1 MIRNVF
7 NKKMPKNIDW
17 ILIAVVFFVIL
28 FGVIAMSSATSDTT
42 GLDETATIGDYLAN
56 ISYYYGSLQLLFF
69 GLGVVLICIILIM
82 DYNNLRDFSNILYW
96 ILVGLLVAV
105 LIFGVNRRGVKGW
118 FRLGSFDFQPAE
130 LGKLVMIIVTAKEF
144 AKITEGHSEG
154 ITRFRDLLPVLWKFV
169 IPFVL
174 ILIQPDWGTA
184 IVYLFTLGG
193 MMLMAKVSWRILGVM
208 GLAIVGSLPVAWLLM
223 QDWQKERIM
232 SFIDPTMNADNA
244 YQLKQA
250 KSVIQNGG
258 IEGKGLYSPEL
269 VTQRRNYLPEEHTD
283 FLFAAT
289 TEAVGYIGALVIIL
303 LYGFILFRLM
313 QLSMRAKDDFGAYII
328 IGITFMLLFHV
339 IENIGMNIGVL
350 PITGIPLPY
359 FSYGGS
365 SLLTNMIALGLVLN
379 VNMRRVRHSI

>member
-1 MIRNVF
+1 
-7 NKKMPKNIDW
+7 
-17 ILIAVVFFVIL
+17 
-28 FGVIAMSSATSDTT
+28 
-42 GLDETATIGDYLAN
+42 
-56 ISYYYGSLQLLFF
+56 
-69 GLGVVLICIILIM
+69 
-82 DYNNLRDFSNILYW
+82 
-96 ILVGLLVAV
+96 
-105 LIFGVNRRGVKGW
+105 
-118 FRLGSFDFQPAE
+118 
-130 LGKLVMIIVTAKEF
+130 
-144 AKITEGHSEG
+144 
-154 ITRFRDLLPVLWKFV
+154 
-169 IPFVL
+169 
-174 ILIQPDWGTA
+174 
-184 IVYLFTLGG
+184 
-193 MMLMAKVSWRILGVM
+193 
-208 GLAIVGSLPVAWLLM
+208 
-223 QDWQKERIM
+223 M

-269 VTQRRNYLPEEHTD
+269 LTQRRNYLPEEHTD